1 MRRKIRASKIGGVMF
16 LTILIWVWADLAL
29 ERQMTLSSPTVRLAS
44 ATDPALIVA
53 FLADRATDQ
62 FNSSALLDSVDL
74 IGPEATINK
83 VKRVLGENLEF
94 VLAADELGLTEAGS
108 HSVALLDLLRQSA
121 SREPRLAGLTV
132 DACDPNTITV
142 QVERLVRTKVP
153 VRCIDPQEFPI
164 EEATVDPPE
173 IEMPVP
179 EGWTGEQRTAWVMLT
194 DAEVVRARQNPSP
207 VIKQPYIKVLGQ
219 RRGTGGT
226 EGSVRVSMDTEQGL
240 EVAVIRPKLGFVLSP
255 NLQNKYTV
263 VMDQLNLN
271 NAIEGIRIRATEE
284 ARRAYE
290 NSLYHVLLEVQDN
303 DAEVPEVASRRLRYN
318 FPPEFSGSGQIRL
331 DIAPRSVT
339 FKLLPKTGNGQETST
354 AD

>member
-1 MRRKIRASKIGGVMF
+1 MRRKIRASKIGGVIF

-29 ERQMTLSSPTVRLAS
+29 EREMTLSSPTVRLAS

-53 FLADRATDQ
+53 FVVDRAADE
-62 FNSSALLDSVDL
+62 FSSDALLDSVDL

-83 VKRVLGENLEF
+83 VKRVVGENLEF
-94 VLAADELGLTEAGS
+94 VLAADELGLNEAGS
-108 HSVALLDLLRQSA
+108 HSVALLDFLRQSA

-132 DACDPNTITV
+132 DSCDPNTLTV

-153 VRCIDPQEFPI
+153 VRCIDQQELPV

-173 IEMPVP
+173 IEMLIP
-179 EGWTGEQRTAWVMLT
+179 EGWTGEQRVAWVKLM
-194 DAEVVRARQNPSP
+194 DAEVVRARQNRSP
-207 VIKQPYIKVLGQ
+207 VLKQPYITVLGQ
-219 RRGTGGT
+219 RRAAEGA
-226 EGSVRVSMDTEQGL
+226 EGSVRVSMSDIERRL

-339 FKLLPKTGNGQETST
+339 FKLIPKTGNGQEISS
-354 AD
+354 D